1 MTIAIRTEI
10 LKAAFEDPET
20 KKKLLNP
27 DISWNEMQK
36 IIKEFA
42 EKKGWKV
49 VQL

>member
-1 MTIAIRTEI
+1 MIAIRKDI

-27 DISWNEMQK
+27 DITWNEMMK

-42 EKKGWKV
+42 EKKGAKV

>member
-1 MTIAIRTEI
+1 MIAIRTEI
-10 LKAAFEDPET
+10 LKAAFEDAET
-20 KKKLLNP
+20 RRKLLA
-27 DISWNEMQK
+27 DHVTWNEMQK